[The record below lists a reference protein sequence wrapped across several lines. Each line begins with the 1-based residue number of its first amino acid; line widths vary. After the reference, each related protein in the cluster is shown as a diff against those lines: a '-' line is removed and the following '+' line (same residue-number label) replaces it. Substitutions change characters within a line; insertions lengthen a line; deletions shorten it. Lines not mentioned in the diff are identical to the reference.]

1 MYIHTYIYIYI
12 YIYTHTEMYVMNL
25 FRFLIVCRN
34 WVYCQSANS
43 NSEILLIF
51 LVSFFFKLK
60 CKVGTQKEIEI
71 VSKGTHTQ

>member
-1 MYIHTYIYIYI
+1 
-12 YIYTHTEMYVMNL
+12 MYVMNL

-51 LVSFFFKLK
+51 LVSFFFSNSNAK
-60 CKVGTQKEIEI
+60 
-71 VSKGTHTQ
+71 